1 MKRLPSL
8 AALLLPILAAASGQA
23 AAETFEVQMLNKGA
37 EGAMVFEPAYVKA
50 APGDVIHFVPT
61 DRSHNAASIDGMLPE
76 GVEPFRSKMNKEFE
90 LTVEEEGR
98 YGVKCQPHFGMG
110 MVALIQVGAPV
121 NREAVEAVKLK
132 GKAAARFEPLLAR
145 VD

>member
-1 MKRLPSL
+1 M
-8 AALLLPILAAASGQA
+8 
-23 AAETFEVQMLNKGA
+23 V
-37 EGAMVFEPAYVKA
+37 EGAADSGV
-50 APGDVIHFVPT
+50 
-61 DRSHNAASIDGMLPE
+61 SSPE
-76 GVEPFRSKMNKEFE
+76 DLESVSSRFARLSVD
-90 LTVEEEGR
+90 LIARDVEEEGL